1 MTFLTSEFDV
11 VPLRVE
17 AQPVGLFETP
27 FAYGRLKDAETLM
40 ADLERTIRNRMA
52 ADEGLSRSNIGA
64 WHSDTDMLSWG
75 GEAAQKLAQAAVN
88 IAKRMSHFKESSAED
103 RDWLVRM
110 WANVTPEG
118 GLNHLHSH
126 PGNLWAA
133 VLYIDMGNEPGES
146 EQEVGG
152 HLYLEDPR
160 FPMAAMRDTSFRM
173 MGVNGQPQQYES
185 EIQLQRGN
193 LVVFP
198 AWLRHGVRPFK
209 GKRKRISIAM
219 NIDARLK
226 DRSRWV

>member
-1 MTFLTSEFDV
+1 MV
-11 VPLRVE
+11 
-17 AQPVGLFETP
+17 
-27 FAYGRLKDAETLM
+27 
-40 ADLERTIRNRMA
+40 DLEQTIRARMA
-52 ADEGLSRSNIGA
+52 EDDGLSRSNFGA

-75 GEAAQKLAQAAVN
+75 GEAAKKLAQAAVN
-88 IAKRMSHFKESSAED
+88 IAKRMSHFKESLVEE

-133 VLYIDMGNEPGES
+133 GLYIDMGNEPGES
-146 EQEVGG
+146 EREIGG

-160 FPMAAMRDTSFRM
+160 FPMVAMRDTSFRM
-173 MGVNGQPQQYES
+173 MGVNGQPQQYET

-198 AWLRHGVRPFK
+198 AWLKHGVRPFK
-209 GKRKRISIAM
+209 GKRGRISIAM

-226 DRSRWV
+226 A